1 MSKLI
6 IVANRTPIVV
16 EKNKGELEFIPRN
29 GGFASGL
36 TDFYKQNNCIWIGW
50 PGITEEELTT
60 KEQEQVRLK
69 LLDKKCFPV
78 YIERHDIENH
88 YYGFS
93 TKTLW
98 PIYHYF
104 LQNATFNKTYWES
117 YKHVNQLFADYIS
130 TIIEE
135 GDQVWVHDYHLL
147 LLPQLL
153 REKFPQLTIGLF
165 TQLPFPSYEVFRA
178 LPWRTEILEG
188 MLGADLVGFQ
198 TYDYERHFLSCV
210 QRLMGLDSFFNRIR
224 YDERILLAGAFPMG
238 IDYRQFEKSAGEL
251 VEKEKTGQSTSLH
264 QRIKQQFLNE
274 KDKKIIVSID
284 RLDYTKG
291 FPERLLAFEQFLESN
306 PQCREKVSLVLG
318 VIPSRES
325 VSEYKKLKK
334 AIDGLVGRINGHYSS
349 VGWMPVWYLFHNFT
363 KNELTELYAASD
375 IALITPL
382 RDGMN
387 LGAKEY
393 VASRSD
399 KTGVLILSELAGAAK
414 EMTEALIVN
423 PNNQDEIVHAIK
435 QAILMPVDE
444 QKIRME
450 ALQTRLRRW
459 DEMRWA
465 TDFMEKLN
473 KVKALQEKKLT
484 KKINPEIEDLIR
496 SEYEEAKNRI
506 IFLDYDGTLTGF
518 NKDPQKASPDEELYE
533 LLTKLTKDKRNQV
546 IIISGRDKETLGKWF
561 DPEWNITFIAEH
573 GVWFRE
579 PGTQWHMLEEIDRE
593 WKEQVKPML
602 DLYSDRTPRSFT
614 EVKNYSLAWH
624 YRDADPDLGK
634 QRSWELKDEL
644 MSMAANLNLEI
655 LDGDKVIEIKYSGV
669 NKGRAASVKLA
680 EKPYDF
686 IMAIGDDWTD
696 EYTFKA
702 LPKGANSI
710 KVGVKHSAA
719 RYYLESVE
727 NVRELLGKLVG

>member
-1 MSKLI
+1 M
-6 IVANRTPIVV
+6 VANRTPIVV
-16 EKNKGELEFIPRN
+16 EKNKGQIEFVHRN

-36 TDFYKQNNCIWIGW
+36 TDFYEKNNCNWIGW
-50 PGITEEELTT
+50 PGITEDELSANE
-60 KEQEQVRLK
+60 KEKVRLTLK
-69 LLDKKCFPV
+69 DKKCFPV
-78 YIERHDIENH
+78 YIEKHDIENH

-104 LQNATFNKTYWES
+104 LQNATFNTKYWNS
-117 YKHVNQLFADYIS
+117 YKRVNEQFADYIA
-130 TIIEE
+130 TKIED
-135 GDQVWVHDYHLL
+135 GDQIWIHDYHLL

-153 REKFPQLTIGLF
+153 RAKFPKLKIGLF
-165 TQLPFPSYEVFRA
+165 TQVPFPSYELFRA
-178 LPWRTEILEG
+178 LPWRIEILEG
-188 MLGADLVGFQ
+188 MLGADLIGFQ

-238 IDYRQFEKSAGEL
+238 IDYNYHESMAMELIAREKS
-251 VEKEKTGQSTSLH
+251 GQSSMLH
-264 QRIKQQFLNE
+264 QRIWQQFHNE
-274 KDKKIIVSID
+274 ADKKIIVSID

-291 FPERLLAFEQFLESN
+291 FPERLLAFEKFLSLN
-306 PQCREKVSLVLG
+306 SQAIEKVSLVLG
-318 VIPSRES
+318 VIPSRENI
-325 VSEYKKLKK
+325 SEYKKLKK
-334 AIDGLVGRINGHYSS
+334 EIDGIVGRINGRFGTM
-349 VGWMPVWYLFHNFT
+349 GWMPIWYLFHGFS
-363 KNELTELYAASD
+363 KEEQSELYAASD
-375 IALITPL
+375 IALVTPL

-393 VASRSD
+393 VASRPD
-399 KTGVLILSELAGAAK
+399 KTGVLILSELAGSAK

-423 PNNQDEIVHAIK
+423 PNNIDEIVGALEKAI
-435 QAILMPVDE
+435 AMPKDE
-444 QKIRME
+444 QMARIE
-450 ALQTRLRRW
+450 ALQARLRRW
-459 DEMRWA
+459 DEERWA

-484 KKINPEIEDLIR
+484 KKINEEIEETICK
-496 SEYEEAKNRI
+496 EYDQSGERI
-506 IFLDYDGTLTGF
+506 IFLDYDGTLAGF
-518 NKDPQKASPDEELYE
+518 NKDPQKASPDKELYDI
-533 LLTKLTKDKRNQV
+533 LKKLTSDTKNNV
-546 IIISGRDKETLGKWF
+546 IIISGRDKETLSKWF
-561 DPEWNITFIAEH
+561 NPEWKITFIAEH

-579 PGTQWHMLEEIDRE
+579 PGTEWHMLEEIDRA

-669 NKGRAASVKLA
+669 NKGRAASLKLA
-680 EKPYDF
+680 EKSYNF

-702 LPKGANSI
+702 LPKEANSI

-719 RYYLESVE
+719 KYYLESVE
-727 NVRELLGKLVG
+727 NVRELLKKLIG

>member
-1 MSKLI
+1 MSRLI
-6 IVANRTPIVV
+6 MVANRTPIVV
-16 EKNKGELEFIPRN
+16 EKNNGQIEFVHRS

-36 TDFYKQNNCIWIGW
+36 TDFYEQNNCIWIGW
-50 PGITEEELTT
+50 PGITENELSINE
-60 KEQEQVRLK
+60 KEKIRLT
-69 LLDKKCFPV
+69 LQDQKCFPV
-78 YIERHDIENH
+78 YIEKHDIENH
-88 YYGFS
+88 YHGFS

-104 LQNATFNKTYWES
+104 LQHATFDIQYWES
-117 YKHVNQLFADYIS
+117 YKHVNQLFADNIS
-130 TIIEE
+130 EIIED
-135 GDQVWVHDYHLL
+135 GDQVWIHDYHLL

-153 REKFPQLTIGLF
+153 RIKFPQLKIGLF
-165 TQLPFPSYEVFRA
+165 TQVPFPSYELFRA

-188 MLGADLVGFQ
+188 MLGADLIGFQ

-224 YDERILLAGAFPMG
+224 YDERILLAGSFPMG
-238 IDYRQFEKSAGEL
+238 IDYKKHEMLALDLIEREKN
-251 VEKEKTGQSTSLH
+251 GQSASLH

-274 KDKKIIVSID
+274 IDNKIIVSVD

-291 FPERLLAFEQFLESN
+291 FPERLLAFEKFLKTN
-306 PQCREKVSLVLG
+306 PNSIEKVSLILG

-325 VSEYKKLKK
+325 VTEYKKLKK
-334 AIDGLVGRINGHYSS
+334 EIDRIVGRINGQYSTMS
-349 VGWMPVWYLFHNFT
+349 WMPIWYLFHTFT
-363 KNELTELYAASD
+363 QEELVELYATSD

-393 VASRSD
+393 VASRPD
-399 KTGVLILSELAGAAK
+399 KTGVLILSELTGAAK

-423 PNNQDEIVHAIK
+423 PNNIDEIVTAIET
-435 QAILMPVDE
+435 AIAMPEEE
-444 QKIRME
+444 QMARFE
-450 ALQTRLRRW
+450 ALQARLRRW
-459 DEMRWA
+459 DETRWA
-465 TDFMEKLN
+465 NDFMEKLN

-484 KKINPEIEDLIR
+484 KKINTEIEETIYQ
-496 SEYEEAKNRI
+496 EYHGTNERI

-518 NKDPQKASPDEELYE
+518 NKDPQKASPDEELYDI
-533 LLTKLTKDKRNQV
+533 LTRLTTDKHNHI
-546 IIISGRDKETLGKWF
+546 IIISGRDKETLSKWF
-561 DPEWNITFIAEH
+561 SPEWDITFIAEH

-579 PGTQWHMLEEIDRE
+579 PGTQWHMLEEIDNE
-593 WKEQVKPML
+593 WKDQVKPTL

-669 NKGRAASVKLA
+669 NKGRAAATKLA

-702 LPKGANSI
+702 LPENANSI

-719 RYYLESVE
+719 RYYLETVE
-727 NVRELLGKLVG
+727 NVRELLKKMVG